1 MTRKRVS
8 RTLKGGVSIR
18 SSKSTSRKAP
28 PRKAK
33 QFDLGVEHTGLD
45 GKLWKVISVKGS
57 SRQQEHKKWARVSK
71 KNKKRTISRLV
82 KQLVKILT
90 AQNEKTQ
97 KRAATLVSKQIP
109 SLSALEVKE
118 AKKTALIEASTD
130 PNVFSIM
137 SLELLSVYRGED
149 LEEEIPD
156 QLPDVPTN
164 TILQMMSFRGNI
176 HATQILLELDA
187 DVHHADALGR
197 SPLFLAAMYG
207 HNDVIESLHFF
218 NASVSHTSTDGR
230 TPLHA
235 ASAEGHAESIQ
246 LLASLGANIHKKDLD
261 GRTPLFEAA
270 MVGRNNSISALI
282 DLGASATEPNKDN
295 VTPVEIARTEHN
307 EDTVSLLENHI
318 SHS

>member
-1 MTRKRVS
+1 MISNTRFTRKEERFQDKKIFT
-8 RTLKGGVSIR
+8 R
-18 SSKSTSRKAP
+18 KSPYVNANL
-28 PRKAK
+28 
-33 QFDLGVEHTGLD
+33 FDINVKKKGLD

-57 SRQQEHKKWARVSK
+57 SRQKGHKKWARVSK
-71 KNKKRTISRLV
+71 KNKKRTISSFV

-97 KRAATLVSKQIP
+97 KRAATLVNKQIS

-137 SLELLSVYRGED
+137 SLELLSLYRGED

-176 HATQILLELDA
+176 KATQILLELDA

-218 NASVSHTSTDGR
+218 NASISQTSTDGR

-246 LLASLGANIHKKDLD
+246 LLASLGANIHQKDLD

-295 VTPVEIARTEHN
+295 VTPVEIARIEHN